1 MFTHFNCVNHTV
13 MMQPA
18 APATYWQSVGLT
30 LLYPYSEKQK

>member
-1 MFTHFNCVNHTV
+1 MFTHSNCVKYAA

-30 LLYPYSEKQK
+30 LLYPYSDK

>member
-1 MFTHFNCVNHTV
+1 MLDYFDCVNYTV
-13 MMQPA
+13 IMQPA